1 MLFNDLFDTK
11 INNQDIVGLND
22 ELKCIYIWNLFSK
35 TNDSILFVVNTLFE
49 ATNFYQKIP
58 NYTDQVLLFP
68 MDDFLTSEALAIS
81 PELKIKRLETLKEL
95 SINNKKIVVTNLM
108 GYLRYLPNKENFKSE
123 WQKTEERPSLF
134 KYSCSRCLTKYQIH
148 SGFLLSFLITNH
160 TAAAD

>member
-49 ATNFYQKIP
+49 ATNFYQKIS

-108 GYLRYLPNKENFKSE
+108 GYLRYLPNKENFKTKQINLKKDSE
-123 WQKTEERPSLF
+123 
-134 KYSCSRCLTKYQIH
+134 YSIKK
-148 SGFLLSFLITNH
+148 LIEDPPGTGKSCVSQNSPARH
-160 TAAAD
+160 HPRR